1 MDENFID
8 ILNNHRG
15 LIYKVC
21 NLYCRDKDDRE
32 DLFQE
37 IVLQIWKSFKSFRG
51 ESAMSTWMYRIALNT
66 AITHLRKEKRAV
78 NDSVSLQGIE
88 VPDMNDSDEKEE
100 QFTQLFAAIERL
112 DKIEKSVVLL
122 YLEGKSYDEIS
133 EITGLSKSNVGVK
146 LNRIKTKLS
155 GTLNN

>member
-1 MDENFID
+1 MDDNFID

-21 NLYCRDKDDRE
+21 SLYCRDKDDRQ

-51 ESAMSTWMYRIALNT
+51 ESALSTWMYRIALNT
-66 AITHLRKEKRAV
+66 AITHLRKEKRSV
-78 NDSVSLQGIE
+78 NDAVSLQGIE
-88 VPDMNDSDEKEE
+88 IPDLNDSDEKEA
-100 QFTQLFAAIERL
+100 QFEQLFVAIEKL
-112 DKIEKSVVLL
+112 DKLEKSIVLL
-122 YLEGKSYDEIS
+122 YLDGKSYDEIS
-133 EITGLSKSNVGVK
+133 EITGLTKSHVGVK

-155 GTLNN
+155 STINT

>member
-1 MDENFID
+1 MDEKFID
-8 ILNNHRG
+8 LLNNHRG

-21 NLYCRDKDDRE
+21 SLYCRDKDDRE

-51 ESAMSTWMYRIALNT
+51 ESAISTWMYRIALNT
-66 AITHLRKEKRAV
+66 AITHLRKEKRSV
-78 NDSVSLQGIE
+78 NDTTSLQGIE
-88 VPDMNDSDEKEE
+88 IPDLNESDEKEA
-100 QFTQLFAAIERL
+100 QLTQLFTAIEKL
-112 DKIEKSVVLL
+112 DKLEKSIVLL
-122 YLEGKSYDEIS
+122 YLDGKSYDEIS
-133 EITGLSKSNVGVK
+133 EITGLSKSHVGVK

>member
-1 MDENFID
+1 MDETFID

-37 IVLQIWKSFKSFRG
+37 IVLQIWKSFKGFRG
-51 ESAMSTWMYRIALNT
+51 ESSISTWMYRIALNT
-66 AITHLRKEKRAV
+66 AITHLRKEKRSV

-88 VPDMNDSDEKEE
+88 IPDMNDSDEKEE
-100 QFTQLFAAIERL
+100 QFTQLFAAIEKL

-133 EITGLSKSNVGVK
+133 EVTGLSKSNVGVK